1 MRINWMLVIFVLTLA
16 SFASAPLFAQD
27 QEQTNPPQ
35 QGGAAR
41 PQMRGPAPPVPGPPH
56 DPHDLAGIWDGRRG
70 YGGATFRGPAP
81 QLTEWGQ
88 QQLKLA
94 KPSNNGAYSLKET
107 NDPILTA
114 CLPTGTPRIYLQ
126 PVPMQVIPT
135 PKEVILLYEHD
146 HTVRYVFIDGRKHPE
161 DITPTYMGHSIG
173 RWDGDIFVVDTV
185 GFNEK
190 TWLDRTGQPHS
201 DQLHVVERF
210 HRIDQNNLELDITME
225 DPKALAKPWNVHF
238 GFALHPDWD
247 ILESACPDN
256 ASFVDFE
263 K

>member
-94 KPSNNGAYSLKET
+94 KPSNNGAYSPRRRTIQSSPL
-107 NDPILTA
+107 A
-114 CLPTGTPRIYLQ
+114 CLRELPAST
-126 PVPMQVIPT
+126 
-135 PKEVILLYEHD
+135 
-146 HTVRYVFIDGRKHPE
+146 
-161 DITPTYMGHSIG
+161 S
-173 RWDGDIFVVDTV
+173 
-185 GFNEK
+185 
-190 TWLDRTGQPHS
+190 S
-201 DQLHVVERF
+201 RF
-210 HRIDQNNLELDITME
+210 R
-225 DPKALAKPWNVHF
+225 
-238 GFALHPDWD
+238 
-247 ILESACPDN
+247 CR
-256 ASFVDFE
+256 
-263 K
+263 